1 MMALLVL
8 GFRKLE
14 NFNDNKIIKYI
25 FINFIIQYLTYK
37 YYNFVI
43 FFINYVNLIFY
54 IFFYTKKL
62 QKINEFFCLFIINFF
77 FII

>member
-54 IFFYTKKL
+54 YI
-62 QKINEFFCLFIINFF
+62 ISFIIYNIYFQNIF
-77 FII
+77 LI